1 MRILKYDKFKELF
14 EGRIPMFKNGEVGK
28 PFKTMRVVDVIRDLG
43 KIYATGEPFTLI
55 INTAGV
61 KGADELHPE
70 VDVIGIDGDLLKVR
84 DAKGNEYMIKTGKIL
99 EIFMGTSVKYDVY
112 PGNKYMING
121 KKVKVK
127 TFDGKVVKLDTIDG
141 PQEVD
146 PADWRKMEKIAID

>member
-70 VDVIGIDGDLLKVR
+70 VDVIGINGDLLKVR

-99 EIFMGTSVKYDVY
+99 EIFMGTSVKCDVY

-141 PQEVD
+141 PQEAVS
-146 PADWRKMEKIAID
+146 